1 MRAEELRWAT
11 RNQRHPKLK
20 GRQTFDARP
29 VILKQSLSSMQFNSR
44 SSDATLLP
52 KIVRILST
60 VDAPRAVR
68 TPDVASPTWQSR
80 MQACTYKTR
89 PSHHNRRKEAH
100 KKNPQPIDRGCH
112 CGAGRQSHLF
122 EREGDPR
129 IMDRIPKGTNAQ
141 KDDNTRVSTRTF
153 ETRSAPLSNEKM
165 GPFTV
170 SPHRSHDGTHRL
182 DCSTHAAEWPRCR
195 RGLRH

>member
-1 MRAEELRWAT
+1 
-11 RNQRHPKLK
+11 
-20 GRQTFDARP
+20 
-29 VILKQSLSSMQFNSR
+29 MQPCSR
-44 SSDATLLP
+44 RLFGYYQQLM
-52 KIVRILST
+52 
-60 VDAPRAVR
+60 PRAQFAPQ
-68 TPDVASPTWQSR
+68 TSR
-80 MQACTYKTR
+80 RPPGRAACKHVHTR